1 MLQTDD
7 CVILV
12 QGYKCQPVFFH
23 LYSFLIVAAI
33 QTWTTPFKLNLTI
46 LQLYAP
52 S

>member
-7 CVILV
+7 CEILV
-12 QGYKCQPVFFH
+12 QGHKMPTSVFSFIN
-23 LYSFLIVAAI
+23 FLIVAAI
-33 QTWTTPFKLNLTI
+33 STWTTPFKVNLTI